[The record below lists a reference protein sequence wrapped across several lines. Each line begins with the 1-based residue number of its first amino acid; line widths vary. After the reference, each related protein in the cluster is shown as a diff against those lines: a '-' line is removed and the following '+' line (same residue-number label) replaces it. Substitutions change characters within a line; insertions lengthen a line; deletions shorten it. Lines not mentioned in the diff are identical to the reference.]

1 MTSNQALYARPS
13 VMQDGLHLQVC
24 SSWSTNSCPH
34 PHGLIFIE
42 AVEWQNARKEAPGT
56 STSSVS
62 SQSWWW
68 RVEQLVTMSTQL
80 RSVNVPCSSF
90 TFTFTQVISVLPHV
104 QCENVTIPDMI
115 GDEGHRSLH
124 NLAYHPRGD
133 GELLTCNSIHQ
144 LTETTCDSWTYG
156 QEVNG
161 ERKWSSGHSSPHK
174 ENSLR
179 NFILYTKRV
188 I

>member
-1 MTSNQALYARPS
+1 MAKCEEGGTWDVNLQCALPVLVVAGGAARDHVNTVEVSQCS
-13 VMQDGLHLQVC
+13 V
-24 SSWSTNSCPH
+24 
-34 PHGLIFIE
+34 FILYFYI
-42 AVEWQNARKEAPGT
+42 A
-56 STSSVS
+56 
-62 SQSWWW
+62 
-68 RVEQLVTMSTQL
+68 L
-80 RSVNVPCSSF
+80 
-90 TFTFTQVISVLPHV
+90 ISVLPNV

-144 LTETTCDSWTYG
+144 LTETTCDSWTFG